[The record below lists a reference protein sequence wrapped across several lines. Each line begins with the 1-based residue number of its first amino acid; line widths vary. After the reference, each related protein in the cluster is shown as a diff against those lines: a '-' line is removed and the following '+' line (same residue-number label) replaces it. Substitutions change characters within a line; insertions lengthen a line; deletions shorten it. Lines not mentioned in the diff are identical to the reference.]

1 MLFQV
6 TEYLIRRSP
15 QNNDLIEAIMIEK
28 PGEPKKQEDASAK
41 LRFVWKLLFQRF
53 NFSLII
59 FHKNPRAHFN

>member
-1 MLFQV
+1 MNINLTLFQV

-41 LRFVWKLLFQRF
+41 LRFVYKNLFL
-53 NFSLII
+53 SI
-59 FHKNPRAHFN
+59 FKF